1 MKNVK
6 RVLYL
11 CNYSTNYIHKL
22 RNNELIFS
30 QAANNKIEGIVES
43 LICNGCEVIIL
54 SSGLVNCHSFR
65 YFPSVEEKNSRYR
78 IFFAGMR
85 DIPVWGNFSSALNM
99 YKLICKLHK
108 EKNVDNIIFYNF
120 KPEVAFA
127 ALWAKRNLG
136 IPITVEYE
144 DGYADVSEIKRIK
157 KNIFIFVEDYVSK
170 YIDSAI
176 LVNSQLKAKFS
187 VPTVVVRGIINKEFY
202 NYCQN
207 YKKYKNRKF
216 TILYA
221 GDLGESRGIDILY
234 ESLKY
239 LHLDCEVI
247 ITGKGEVRSKDPRI
261 NFKGFVSHEEVI
273 RLMNQA
279 DLLVQC
285 QRTGNSFSNVSFPS
299 KLFEYIATGN
309 MIISSDIGEVRKF
322 AGNSIIYYKGDEGEN
337 LAEAIEMAY
346 FQFKNDNNRNNRK
359 ELCEEN
365 LPEQIGK
372 KIVKILK

>member
-1 MKNVK
+1 MK

-170 YIDSAI
+170 YIDSGI

-239 LHLDCEVI
+239 LHLDCE
-247 ITGKGEVRSKDPRI
+247 
-261 NFKGFVSHEEVI
+261 
-273 RLMNQA
+273 
-279 DLLVQC
+279 
-285 QRTGNSFSNVSFPS
+285 
-299 KLFEYIATGN
+299 
-309 MIISSDIGEVRKF
+309 
-322 AGNSIIYYKGDEGEN
+322 
-337 LAEAIEMAY
+337 
-346 FQFKNDNNRNNRK
+346 
-359 ELCEEN
+359 
-365 LPEQIGK
+365 
-372 KIVKILK
+372 